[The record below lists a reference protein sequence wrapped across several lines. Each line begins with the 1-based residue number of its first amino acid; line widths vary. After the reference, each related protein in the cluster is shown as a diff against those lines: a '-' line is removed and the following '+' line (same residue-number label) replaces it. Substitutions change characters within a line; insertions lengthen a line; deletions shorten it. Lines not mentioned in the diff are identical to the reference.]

1 MTSVPNSKLGKMFNV
16 KNDAN
21 LLRIDGKVFINRDP
35 DNFKVLIKYLR
46 SNQPQNEIPED
57 LLSELFYWELP
68 I

>member
-1 MTSVPNSKLGKMFNV
+1 MFRV
-16 KNDAN
+16 ENDAN

-46 SNQPQNEIPED
+46 SNQPQNEIPEN